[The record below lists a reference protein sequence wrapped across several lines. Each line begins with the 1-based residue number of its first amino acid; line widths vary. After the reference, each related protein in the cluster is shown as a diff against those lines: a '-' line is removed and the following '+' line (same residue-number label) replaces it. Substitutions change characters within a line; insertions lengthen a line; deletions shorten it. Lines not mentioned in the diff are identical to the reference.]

1 MTSVRSILALAV
13 LLCLIVVPGP
23 AAAQHE
29 EPEEHTASEE
39 PAAGGEHEEHGEEGE
54 HGGHEFHRNHVVLF
68 LGFTE
73 GEEHHGEK
81 GNPDFTIGFDYERRL
96 SKRFGF
102 GGMVDWVVEGNR
114 EWLVGVPAF
123 IHIAKNGKFTLA
135 PAVHRVRET
144 EETEFLFRFGFNWNF
159 KVGKFTL
166 APFIAYDVTEGQ
178 DFTILGA
185 AIGKGW

>member
-1 MTSVRSILALAV
+1 MTSVRSMLALAV

-29 EPEEHTASEE
+29 EGEEHAASEE
-39 PAAGGEHEEHGEEGE
+39 NEAIGEHGEEGE
-54 HGGHEFHRNHVVLF
+54 HDGHEFHRNHVVLF

-123 IHIAKNGKFTLA
+123 IHIAKNGKFTLS